1 MHVDLYVEEIMST
14 VKCLYKMLRDGKAC
28 QNIRP
33 RLFSVAVTVLESLL
47 RFLSENMISIHEGF
61 LI

>member
-1 MHVDLYVEEIMST
+1 MHVDLYVEKIMST
-14 VKCLYKMLRDGKAC
+14 VKCLYKVLCDGKAC

-47 RFLSENMISIHEGF
+47 RFSSENMTSIEGF